1 MKNKNIVSKL
11 VFIGAVILVLLVAN
25 VVIGSKITDR
35 KNVYEGAVA
44 DINSSAGGTFNS
56 EGFAIEIP
64 YEVYNTNY
72 LGERTTKQKDGVYR
86 IYPESVDYECSFS
99 SEKRTLGIYSSPVFT
114 GLLNVNAS
122 FKNVTLPQNTPSTI
136 YYTEKA
142 YLIYK
147 ISDRNIMER
156 PVFNVNKTE
165 NETYYKNNGICC
177 NLANYV
183 VKPISEYKISASFKI
198 RGAENMNFW
207 LNSSSTTLAING
219 DWASPGFTGYSYL
232 PDERTLSEDGFSAVW
247 NIPFD
252 AGDGSHSIGFNFIQP
267 VNLYMKLQ
275 RANTYAFL
283 FIIVPFIVLFMFE
296 IFASINL
303 HPVNYLLSGAAS
315 VLFFLLLLSLS
326 EHISFISSYIIG
338 AIASGVLVSLYTA
351 LITKKYKL
359 GAVMAGI
366 FVILYGYLLGCLQ
379 SEDYALLMGSIFA
392 FVVLA
397 VIMFMTSKI
406 DWSNLKK
413 MEHADLIES

>member
-25 VVIGSKITDR
+25 VVIGSKIKDR

-56 EGFAIEIP
+56 EGFSIEIP

-72 LGERTTKQKDGVYR
+72 LGERTTKQKDGVLR
-86 IYPESVDYECSFS
+86 IYPESVDYECTFS
-99 SEKRTLGIYSSPVFT
+99 SENRTLGIYSSPVFT

-122 FKNVTLPQNTPSTI
+122 FKNVTLPQSTPSTI
-136 YYTEKA
+136 YYTEKV

-147 ISDRNIMER
+147 ISDKNIMER
-156 PVFNVNKTE
+156 PVFNVNKAE

-183 VKPISEYKISASFKI
+183 VNPTSEYKVSASFKI

-207 LNSSSTTLAING
+207 LNSSSSTLAING

-232 PDERTLSEDGFSAVW
+232 PDERTLSEDGFSAIW

-326 EHISFISSYIIG
+326 EHISFIASYIIG
-338 AIASGVLVSLYTA
+338 AVASGVLVSLYTA

>member
-1 MKNKNIVSKL
+1 MH
-11 VFIGAVILVLLVAN
+11 
-25 VVIGSKITDR
+25 
-35 KNVYEGAVA
+35 
-44 DINSSAGGTFNS
+44 
-56 EGFAIEIP
+56 
-64 YEVYNTNY
+64 
-72 LGERTTKQKDGVYR
+72 
-86 IYPESVDYECSFS
+86 
-99 SEKRTLGIYSSPVFT
+99 
-114 GLLNVNAS
+114 
-122 FKNVTLPQNTPSTI
+122 
-136 YYTEKA
+136 
-142 YLIYK
+142 
-147 ISDRNIMER
+147 
-156 PVFNVNKTE
+156 
-165 NETYYKNNGICC
+165 
-177 NLANYV
+177 
-183 VKPISEYKISASFKI
+183 
-198 RGAENMNFW
+198 FW
-207 LNSSSTTLAING
+207 LNSSSTMLAING

-232 PDERTLSEDGFSAVW
+232 PDERTLSENGFSAVW

-326 EHISFISSYIIG
+326 EHLSFIASYVIG
-338 AIASGVLVSLYTA
+338 AVASGVLVSLYTA

>member
-1 MKNKNIVSKL
+1 MKNKNIFSKL

-25 VVIGSKITDR
+25 VVIGSKIKDR
-35 KNVYEGAVA
+35 KNVYETAVA
-44 DINSSAGGTFNS
+44 DINSSAGGEFS
-56 EGFAIEIP
+56 SQGFSIAIP

-72 LGERTTKQKDGVYR
+72 LGERTTKQSDGVHR
-86 IYPESVDYECSFS
+86 IYPESVDYECTFG

-114 GLLNVNAS
+114 GLLNINAA

-136 YYTEKA
+136 YYPEKA

-147 ISDRNIMER
+147 VSDKNIMER

-177 NLANYV
+177 NLAN
-183 VKPISEYKISASFKI
+183 PEGGYKVSASFKI
-198 RGAENMNFW
+198 RGAETMHFW

-232 PDERTLSEDGFSAVW
+232 PDERTLSENGFSAVW

-326 EHISFISSYIIG
+326 EHLSFIASYVIG
-338 AIASGVLVSLYTA
+338 AVASGILVSLYTA